1 MLSYRI
7 ENIKNKSIILVND
20 RIEGMTRAKKQMTKR
35 KETKMKKGKF
45 LKFKGMLIEA
55 RLKKAFNYIITIA
68 SIGSIVGL
76 LSLIIVVGNFEKA
89 MKNYALPQGDIALFM
104 NEYAESRSN
113 TRGIIGYEDQ
123 AQIDLMVSKHDE
135 RVEKSYERLEAIEK
149 TMVTKEGK
157 EAYAKIKDAL
167 EAYFAKE
174 KEVIALGATT
184 DQELCRKA
192 QEMAINEMAPLY
204 EKLDE
209 ATLHLMDINIE
220 KEHEMEVVC
229 EILEIAAAVIMIV
242 LIIVIIVLSKRIAY
256 VISKGISKPLA
267 EIQDRFKTFAEGDIK
282 SPFPTSDEE
291 DEIAGLMN
299 SSNSMA
305 ERLQTIIFDVERM
318 CEEMS
323 NGNFNVSSECVEV
336 YCGDLENLY
345 VSINNMNINVSNAL
359 QEVEEVSNQVN
370 TGATNLAE
378 AAQNLAEGATDQA
391 ASIEEMLATMN
402 TVSEGLKFTA
412 TSVDEAYHQALNCAN
427 DAQMSHR
434 EMGNMVES
442 MNRISETSK
451 KIENIIAEIES
462 IASQTNL
469 LSLNASIEAA
479 RAGEAGRGFAVVADQ
494 IRELAD
500 QSATSA
506 INTRELVNNTLSEIE
521 QGSEVANRTADVLNG
536 VVDGIQ
542 KIAETSKTL
551 SENTQ
556 VQAEAVEQA
565 DQGIE
570 RISEV
575 VQSNSAA
582 AEEAYAT
589 SEELSA
595 QAMTMHNLVAQFEL
609 KK

>member
-1 MLSYRI
+1 
-7 ENIKNKSIILVND
+7 
-20 RIEGMTRAKKQMTKR
+20 
-35 KETKMKKGKF
+35 
-45 LKFKGMLIEA
+45 MLIEA
-55 RLKKAFNYIITIA
+55 RLKKAFNYIIA
-68 SIGSIVGL
+68 VAAVGSIVGL
-76 LSLIIVVGNFEKA
+76 LSLIIVVSNFEKA

-123 AQIDLMVSKHDE
+123 SQIDLMVSKHEE
-135 RVEKSYERLEAIEK
+135 RVEKTYERLEAIEK

-157 EAYAKIKDAL
+157 DAYAKIEEAL
-167 EAYFAKE
+167 EVYFAKE

-192 QEMAINEMAPLY
+192 QKMAINEMAPLY
-204 EKLDE
+204 EELDK
-209 ATLHLMDINIE
+209 ATLHLMNINIE
-220 KEHEMEVVC
+220 KEHEMEIVC
-229 EILEIAAAVIMIV
+229 EILELCAIILMAV
-242 LIIVIIVLSKRIAY
+242 LIIVVIVLSKRIAY
-256 VISKGISKPLA
+256 VISRGISKPLS
-267 EIQDRFKTFAEGDIK
+267 ELQDRFGAFAEGDIRT
-282 SPFPTSDEE
+282 PFPASDEE

-305 ERLQTIIFDVERM
+305 QRLQMIIFDIERM

-323 NGNFNVSSECVEV
+323 NGNFDVSSECVEA

-345 VSINNMNINVSNAL
+345 TCINNMNTNVSNAL
-359 QEVEEVSNQVN
+359 REVEEVSDQVN
-370 TGATNLAE
+370 TGASNLAE

-391 ASIEEMLATMN
+391 ASVEEMLATMN

-412 TSVDEAYHQALNCAN
+412 TSVDEAYKQALGCAN
-427 DAQMSHR
+427 DAQMSHK

-479 RAGEAGRGFAVVADQ
+479 RAGDAGRGFAVVADQ

-500 QSATSA
+500 QSAKSA
-506 INTRELVNNTLSEIE
+506 VNTRELVNNTLSEIE

-542 KIAETSKTL
+542 KIAETSKIL

-565 DQGIE
+565 DHGIE

-589 SEELSA
+589 SEELAA
-595 QAMTMHNLVAQFEL
+595 QAMTMHNLVAQFNL
-609 KK
+609 RA

>member
-1 MLSYRI
+1 
-7 ENIKNKSIILVND
+7 
-20 RIEGMTRAKKQMTKR
+20 
-35 KETKMKKGKF
+35 MKKGKKKF

-55 RLKKAFNYIITIA
+55 RLKKAFNYIIVIA
-68 SIGSIVGL
+68 SVGSIVGL
-76 LSLIIVVGNFEKA
+76 LSLIIVVSNFENA

-123 AQIDLMVSKHDE
+123 EQIDLMVSKHED
-135 RVEKSYERLEAIEK
+135 RVKKTYDRLEAIEK

-157 EAYAKIKDAL
+157 DAYAKIEEAL
-167 EAYFAKE
+167 EAYFEKE

-192 QEMAINEMAPLY
+192 QKMAINEMAPLY
-204 EKLDE
+204 EELDK
-209 ATLHLMDINIE
+209 ATLHLMNINIE
-220 KEHEMEVVC
+220 KEHEMEIVC
-229 EILEIAAAVIMIV
+229 EILELCAIILMAV
-242 LIIVIIVLSKRIAY
+242 LIIVVIVLSKRIAY
-256 VISKGISKPLA
+256 VISRGISKPLS
-267 EIQDRFKTFAEGDIK
+267 ELQNRFGAFAEGDIRT
-282 SPFPTSDEE
+282 PFPTSDEE

-305 ERLQTIIFDVERM
+305 QRLQMIIFDVERM

-323 NGNFNVSSECVEV
+323 NGNFDVSSECVEA

-345 VSINNMNINVSNAL
+345 TCINNMNTNVSNAL
-359 QEVEEVSNQVN
+359 REVEEVSGQVN
-370 TGATNLAE
+370 TGASNLAE

-391 ASIEEMLATMN
+391 ASVEEMLATMN

-412 TSVDEAYHQALNCAN
+412 TSVDEAYKQALGCAN
-427 DAQMSHR
+427 DAQMSHK

-479 RAGEAGRGFAVVADQ
+479 RAGDAGRGFAVVADQ

-500 QSATSA
+500 QSAKSA
-506 INTRELVNNTLSEIE
+506 VNTRELVNNTLSEIE

-542 KIAETSKTL
+542 KIAETSKIL

-595 QAMTMHNLVAQFEL
+595 QAMTMHNLVAQFKL
-609 KK
+609 RA